1 MEALKLL
8 IAYLASAVRDH
19 ARRARQTATVGS
31 FSAEMVVLVVFLVGL
46 AIGVAALIGAWAY
59 GKLGELGS

>member
-19 ARRARQTATVGS
+19 ARRARQTATVGAM
-31 FSAEMVVLVVFLVGL
+31 SAEMVVLVVFLVGL
-46 AIGVAALIGAWAY
+46 AIGVTAIIGTWAY
-59 GKLGELGS
+59 GKLNELGS